1 MTKKL
6 IRVSPMLNCL
16 TVQTYYKQTVL
27 VSGPVLPILL
37 IQVKILRY
45 FCCLNVL
52 WALKN
57 RWDSKH
63 RKVQKLRGPNTEL
76 KDRNK
81 YWSYC
86 PSMSLILI
94 PALVSILW
102 IFGFIRPPLL
112 STRIW

>member
-52 WALKN
+52 WALKI
-57 RWDSKH
+57 D
-63 RKVQKLRGPNTEL
+63 VTVNTERF
-76 KDRNK
+76 RN
-81 YWSYC
+81 C
-86 PSMSLILI
+86 VGQILN
-94 PALVSILW
+94 
-102 IFGFIRPPLL
+102 
-112 STRIW
+112 

>member
-57 RWDSKH
+57 RCDSKH

-86 PSMSLILI
+86 PSMSLIPI

-102 IFGFIRPPLL
+102 IFGFIRPTLL